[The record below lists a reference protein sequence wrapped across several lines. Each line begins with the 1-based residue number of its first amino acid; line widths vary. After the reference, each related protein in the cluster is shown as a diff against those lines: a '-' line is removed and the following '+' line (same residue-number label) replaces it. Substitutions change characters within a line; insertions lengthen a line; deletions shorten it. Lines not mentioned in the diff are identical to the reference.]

1 MKEIF
6 KHDPFELDKISCSN
20 GFFSFFRLW
29 HGFVVLK
36 AVAKGWAANP
46 KKPRA
51 VLENCLFSL
60 KALKP
65 FPYQSIFSTL
75 DINCKNK
82 VWMLFFKTF
91 FCNRY
96 LTCDT
101 LWLSESLALKLSMMD
116 RKLLLLRDATKL
128 LCSKALLL

>member
-65 FPYQSIFSTL
+65 FPYQSLFSTL
-75 DINCKNK
+75 DRNCKNK
-82 VWMLFFKTF
+82 VWML
-91 FCNRY
+91 
-96 LTCDT
+96 
-101 LWLSESLALKLSMMD
+101 
-116 RKLLLLRDATKL
+116 
-128 LCSKALLL
+128 